1 MVSDRSAC
9 QNGSWVLFFGLD
21 EAFYV
26 HRKAKD
32 GEGTTMVRSPEEK
45 EKLLGRIDRLVGQ
58 LEAVRKKI
66 MAGDT
71 GDDQKAFKLMQ
82 QIGAARGE
90 LNRLIFDMASD
101 HLEMHVLHE
110 TSEVAQEQKMDRLLK
125 LLASFSK

>member
-1 MVSDRSAC
+1 
-9 QNGSWVLFFGLD
+9 
-21 EAFYV
+21 
-26 HRKAKD
+26 
-32 GEGTTMVRSPEEK
+32 MVRSPEEK

-110 TSEVAQEQKMDRLLK
+110 TSEVEQEQKMDRLLK